1 MEVRQ
6 MASGPRQGA
15 KRPVVAPTSAR
26 TASAAAATRHA
37 PADPPAKAPEPISRG
52 DGARQRVLRAA
63 LTRRRR
69 EPLLIVLNRARDR
82 GQVPPDLDPEITT
95 DLLAGPF
102 FYRRFIAHR
111 PIPPDLAHD
120 VIANGL
126 TTDQSTAAGTSA
138 GPTRSM
144 HRRSSR

>member
-1 MEVRQ
+1 MPWT
-6 MASGPRQGA
+6 PRSSRSRYRTPA
-15 KRPVVAPTSAR
+15 AWRPTSHSSSPPSSPCSSRPGSRACSPPSSTPR
-26 TASAAAATRHA
+26 NATLAALHA
-37 PADPPAKAPEPISRG
+37 D
-52 DGARQRVLRAA
+52 